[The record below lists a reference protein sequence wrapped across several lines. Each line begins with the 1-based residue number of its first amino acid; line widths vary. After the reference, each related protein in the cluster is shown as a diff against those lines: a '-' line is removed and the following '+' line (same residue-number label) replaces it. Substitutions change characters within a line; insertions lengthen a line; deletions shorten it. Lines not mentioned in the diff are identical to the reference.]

1 MSMSYYYYFD
11 KNSKY
16 PLEFSEKN
24 MIGCLAYADDI
35 KILSKTSE
43 RLQELLQILKKVL
56 HFMENNSK
64 HVKRNVLHL
73 KKSK

>member
-1 MSMSYYYYFD
+1 
-11 KNSKY
+11 
-16 PLEFSEKN
+16 

-64 HVKRNVLHL
+64 HKKRNVLHL